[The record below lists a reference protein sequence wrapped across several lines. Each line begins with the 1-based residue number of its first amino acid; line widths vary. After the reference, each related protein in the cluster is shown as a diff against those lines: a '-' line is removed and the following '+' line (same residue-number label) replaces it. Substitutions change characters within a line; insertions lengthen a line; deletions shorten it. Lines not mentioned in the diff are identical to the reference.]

1 MPRRPERDEDLFK
14 DSTMSFG
21 EHLEELRKSLFRAVL
36 WLIGG
41 VLIGLL
47 VANRVVSFVQTPL
60 EAALTRYF
68 QADSKKV
75 AGRKIQ
81 EMRTQLRQRLI
92 ESGYDGES
100 ADQKIKEMQKRG
112 DFFADEEYVQARVA
126 EGLLPEMIMVDRDHF
141 LKALGIPSAAASP
154 SAVAPPVDGEASKT
168 SKANLVSVFTFHAAV
183 DDSRIHA
190 RTLGAGEAFTIWL
203 KAALLVGAILAC
215 PMVFYELWMFVAA
228 GLYPHEKRY
237 IHIYLPFSV
246 GLFLSGAA
254 LAFLFALQP
263 VLDFLL
269 DFNQWM
275 GITPDLRISEWL
287 SFVLLLPLG
296 FGISFQLPLV
306 MLFLERIGVFTVRS
320 YVSRWRVSV
329 LVIFVLSMVCT
340 PGDPY
345 SMLLMAC
352 TLTVLYFGG
361 ILLCRLMP
369 KRKSEFEDL
378 DVNVEEQF

>member
-1 MPRRPERDEDLFK
+1 
-14 DSTMSFG
+14 MSFG

-36 WLIGG
+36 WLIAG
-41 VLIGLL
+41 VLLGLG
-47 VANRVVSFVQTPL
+47 VADRVVGYIQTPL
-60 EAALTRYF
+60 QAALTRYF
-68 QADSKKV
+68 QQDAEQVAD
-75 AGRKIQ
+75 RKIQ
-81 EMRTQLRQRLI
+81 EMRDR
-92 ESGYDGES
+92 GETV
-100 ADQKIKEMQKRG
+100 
-112 DFFADEEYVQARVA
+112 ADEQYIRARIKQ
-126 EGLLPEMIMVDRDHF
+126 GLLPETIQVDRDQ
-141 LKALGIPSAAASP
+141 LRRALGLPPAENPQSADAKDPAE
-154 SAVAPPVDGEASKT
+154 SA
-168 SKANLVSVFTFHAAV
+168 ANLVSVFTFHAAV
-183 DDSRIHA
+183 DDPRIRA
-190 RTLGAGEAFTIWL
+190 RSLSTGEPFTIWL
-203 KAALLVGAILAC
+203 KAALLVGAILAS

-269 DFNQWM
+269 SFNRWM

-306 MLFLERIGVFTVRS
+306 MLFLERIGIFTISS
-320 YVSRWRVSV
+320 YVTRWRVSV

>member
-1 MPRRPERDEDLFK
+1 
-14 DSTMSFG
+14 MSFG

-47 VANRVVSFVQTPL
+47 VADRVVGYVQTPL
-60 EAALTRYF
+60 QAALIRYF
-68 QADSKKV
+68 QQDAEQVAD
-75 AGRKIQ
+75 RKIQ
-81 EMRTQLRQRLI
+81 EMEDQVRQRLI
-92 ESGYDGES
+92 QSGYDQQT
-100 ADQKIKEMQKRG
+100 ADQKIQEMRERG
-112 DFFADEEYVQARVA
+112 DLYADQTYVRDRVKQ
-126 EGLLPEMIMVDRDHF
+126 GLLPEMILVDRDQ
-141 LKALGIPSAAASP
+141 LLRALELPPATASP
-154 SAVAPPVDGEASKT
+154 PAATPPVVGEAPRASE
-168 SKANLVSVFTFHAAV
+168 ANLVSVFTFHPAV
-183 DDSRIHA
+183 DDQRIRA
-190 RTLGAGEAFTIWL
+190 RSLSTGEPFTIWL
-203 KAALLVGAILAC
+203 KAALLVGAVLAS

-228 GLYPHEKRY
+228 GLYPHEKKY

-254 LAFLFALQP
+254 MAFLFALQP

-269 DFNQWM
+269 SFNRWM

-306 MLFLERIGVFTVRS
+306 MLFLERIGIFTVSS

-352 TLTVLYFGG
+352 NLTVLYFGG